1 MEISWSSLLTSIF
14 SARAA
19 RATLPRVS
27 RNAMRMCCGIN
38 GSLSGSSLVVGVV
51 AVIAFV
57 KQRKEGFVF
66 IIVNVQYRNFAALF
80 GHCPRTQGSSRI
92 HVSVSEAVGQVAS
105 LVQCPGDRT
114 DCSARESSLSRCTQT
129 SVRR

>member
-38 GSLSGSSLVVGVV
+38 GSLTGSLTSSLVVGVV

-80 GHCPRTQGSSRI
+80 GHLYGMSGHRVFPLDWL
-92 HVSVSEAVGQVAS
+92 S
-105 LVQCPGDRT
+105 LPGMTCRLCST
-114 DCSARESSLSRCTQT
+114 CKPHTTFDCSGTM
-129 SVRR
+129 